1 MENAQPND
9 RDDEGNTNEDKRV
22 RCLQI
27 NWVAI
32 ISNLTAH
39 LANIFETIYHVYGI
53 PITHCSILPE
63 KSHHRSNAAHN
74 SNTTTIFIRARD
86 DSYNQLKRL
95 LNRYRFHEHGWET
108 QSATHV
114 FTEADE
120 VNGRSADCIECAY
133 FKERTPYRNYNKY
146 SCSNTID
153 ITDHRISAQPTTPPK
168 NSQTINNIPAP
179 SHCNSTLAC
188 SICLS
193 PTAIADRV
201 KPLLHKN
208 NITACKH
215 TICLTCLNALAIFS
229 TTSDHI
235 WNGNPMISL
244 KWRHKGAEH
253 HVFTCP
259 VCEQ

>member
-1 MENAQPND
+1 MEN
-9 RDDEGNTNEDKRV
+9 TSEDKREQ
-22 RCLQI
+22 CIQI
-27 NWVAI
+27 SWVAMI
-32 ISNLTAH
+32 PNLTAH
-39 LANIFETIYHVYGI
+39 LANIFETIHRIYNI
-53 PITHCSILPE
+53 QITHCSILPE
-63 KSHHRSNAAHN
+63 NSHHRSYAARN

-86 DSYNQLKRL
+86 DPHNQLKRL

-108 QSATHV
+108 QSSAHV

-120 VNGRSADCIECAY
+120 VNCRSADCIECDN
-133 FKERTPYRNYNKY
+133 FNERTPYRNYNKY

-168 NSQTINNIPAP
+168 INQTINNIPA
-179 SHCNSTLAC
+179 SSSCNSTLAC
-188 SICLS
+188 SICLA
-193 PTAIADRV
+193 PTSIADSV

-208 NITACKH
+208 NTTACKH
-215 TICLTCLNALAIFS
+215 TICLTCLNALASFS

-244 KWRHKGAEH
+244 KWRHKGAEQ